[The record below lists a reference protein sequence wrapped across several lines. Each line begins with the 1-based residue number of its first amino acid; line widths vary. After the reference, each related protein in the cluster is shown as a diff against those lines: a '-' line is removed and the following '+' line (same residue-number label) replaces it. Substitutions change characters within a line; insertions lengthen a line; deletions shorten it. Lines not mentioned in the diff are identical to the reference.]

1 MVFYF
6 DNWRIDYPW
15 LGHVIVFG
23 GQNNEMP
30 LDDTWELLP

>member
-1 MVFYF
+1 MVY
-6 DNWRIDYPW
+6 DPP